1 MKKPGFF
8 LMFALVLL
16 TVSSAFASEIVP
28 LQFSYS
34 PIDFPNIFLLP
45 NGYYQAVYFTPN
57 SSEFWLEQGHTD
69 VSNCI
74 VEVFDAFGQSV
85 WNFPVLQVDI
95 LQEDADAFFYQNEVR
110 SDRIV
115 FEYYWD
121 HVFERY
127 VSKSW
132 SFGGERCFTSFD
144 SILQPEEAFRYI
156 DSQYPYTLE
165 MWPFG
170 EGHNVPAKLTYVPDG
185 SFIELPFAY
194 GLRATSIDLDD
205 RYYMIYEADDII
217 EGKQGAVYLLSYSPD
232 SHELAQYKTDLSS
245 CAGNL
250 AVSHGMLFFLQE
262 KNQADTLSYELY
274 TAALGDAKEDEIS
287 FTATAEIA
295 LAMDEVVENVIPF
308 GEQLLFLKSKAINP
322 THYDSEICILS
333 EDETLIPVT
342 KWNGEARF
350 LKNTT
355 DPLQFAC
362 EDGNGGCQIVKL
374 SEEEVCYF
382 FQRQNNW
389 F

>member
-1 MKKPGFF
+1 
-8 LMFALVLL
+8 
-16 TVSSAFASEIVP
+16 
-28 LQFSYS
+28 
-34 PIDFPNIFLLP
+34 
-45 NGYYQAVYFTPN
+45 
-57 SSEFWLEQGHTD
+57 
-69 VSNCI
+69 
-74 VEVFDAFGQSV
+74 
-85 WNFPVLQVDI
+85 
-95 LQEDADAFFYQNEVR
+95 
-110 SDRIV
+110 
-115 FEYYWD
+115 
-121 HVFERY
+121 
-127 VSKSW
+127 
-132 SFGGERCFTSFD
+132 
-144 SILQPEEAFRYI
+144 
-156 DSQYPYTLE
+156 

-194 GLRATSIDLDD
+194 GLRATCIDLDD